1 MAETKQETVDRLT
14 AFISQ
19 YYTDVETGPGSVIS
33 ELLIKLAASIQ
44 NEQYN
49 TILTL
54 NQGNS
59 IKGVLNSSETTYS
72 PVIDYVA
79 ANYNTERSSGTKVKG
94 KIKVSVSSPTR
105 YFFLKKYI
113 FIQPSLQL
121 QYLVTK
127 DFSVSPTPSA
137 ILEEIQLYEDN
148 GLYYFILDVEAEN
161 AGADYQVSS
170 GTTFIANP
178 GAYITNFVK
187 AEAYGNFSSGRA
199 IETDK
204 ELVAKIKSNLGNT
217 RFESPA
223 GILNNFSKTFSGFQS
238 LSVCGA
244 NDIEMARAKQNV
256 LGISTFGKADV
267 YVRTSLGPEIKQVV
281 KKALKISETTWEM
294 RINNTDAPG
303 FYYISAIIP
312 ISPMVN
318 LGGTLVIK
326 PQPTYGFELYDKQRN
341 NDIPSLFDSRFTK
354 YQTAV
359 VTFTYEDT
367 PNSPVG
373 TLQDFD
379 VHFNYQPNIKEMQD
393 MLLLDE
399 NRLACADYLVKAVVP
414 CTVSLKI
421 NLLKKRVTDTF
432 DSLGLQQL
440 KKDIFTYVN
449 TIPFGGE
456 LHASNIVDICHNY
469 NIRRVDLPIEMQGV
483 IFCPDGTTISLNDY
497 DVLTIPDLPSKGVT
511 SKTTLY
517 FIDYYRVEAGIAH
530 PIDNIGLNI
539 A

>member
-1 MAETKQETVDRLT
+1 MAESKQETVDRLT
-14 AFISQ
+14 AFINQ
-19 YYTDVETGPGSVIS
+19 YYTDIETGPGSVIS

-49 TILTL
+49 AISLL

-59 IKGVLNSSETTYS
+59 IKTVLESSEYTYS
-72 PVIDYVA
+72 TAIDYIA
-79 ANYNTERSSGTKVKG
+79 ANYNTERSTGTKVKG
-94 KIKVSVSSPTR
+94 KIKVTVSSPSR
-105 YFFLKKYI
+105 YFFSKGFI
-113 FIQPSLQL
+113 FIQPSLHL

-127 DFSVSPTPSA
+127 ESSISPSPSA

-148 GLYYFILDVEAEN
+148 GLYYFIIDVEAET

-170 GTTFIANP
+170 GTTFIANAD
-178 GAYITNFVK
+178 AYITNFVK
-187 AEAYGNFSSGRA
+187 AEAYGNFSSGKA

-223 GILNNFSKTFSGFQS
+223 GILNNFSKTFAGFQS

-244 NDIEMARAKQNV
+244 NDAEMVRAKQNA

-281 KKALKISETTWEM
+281 KKASKISETTWQM
-294 RINNTDAPG
+294 TINNTDAPG

-312 ISPMVN
+312 VSPVVN

-326 PQPTYGFELYDKQRN
+326 PQPNYGIEFYENQRN
-341 NDIPSLFDSRFTK
+341 NELSSLFDARFTK
-354 YQTAV
+354 YQTAE
-359 VTFTYEDT
+359 VTFIYED
-367 PNSPVG
+367 SPSSPIG
-373 TLQDFD
+373 TEQDFD
-379 VHFNYQPNIKEMQD
+379 VHFNYQPNIMEMQD
-393 MLLLDE
+393 MLLLDN

-421 NLLKKRVTDTF
+421 NLLKKRAPDTF
-432 DSLGLQQL
+432 ESLNLQQL
-440 KKDIFTYVN
+440 KKDIFTYIN

-469 NIRRVDLPIEMQGV
+469 NIKRVDLPIDMQGL
-483 IFCPDGTTISLNDY
+483 IFCTDGTTVSLSDS
-497 DVLTIPDLPSKGVT
+497 DVLTIPHLPSKGVT
-511 SKTTLY
+511 NKTTLY
-517 FIDYYRVEAGIAH
+517 FIDYYRVEAGISH